1 MANPNPKKRQKRVKI
16 TAPIPIEPN
25 AAYTFDGVKEEFKLT
40 DRTLRNAIRE
50 GQLRVSRRGGCYWFL
65 GSWLLEFFRNG
76 ETTRRRHPDLERD
89 RPGDAPAGAAGVG
102 PAARG
107 PLLRF
112 IARVL
117 ASPDATANAE
127 REEVAAL
134 AELRD
139 ALHGQGYADAARAAR
154 GQP

>member
-1 MANPNPKKRQKRVKI
+1 MANPNPKKRQKRVGI
-16 TAPIPIEPN
+16 TAPIPIDPN
-25 AAYTFDGVKEEFKLT
+25 AAYTFEGVKEEFKLT

-65 GSWLLEFFRNG
+65 GAWLLEFFRNG
-76 ETTRRRHPDLERD
+76 EITRPRHPDLERD
-89 RPGDAPAGAAGVG
+89 RPGDVPAGAAGVG

-117 ASPDATANAE
+117 ESPEGAATVE
-127 REEVAAL
+127 QEEVNAL
-134 AELRD
+134 AELRA
-139 ALHGQGYADAARAAR
+139 ALHSQGFADAEREPR
-154 GQP
+154 RQR